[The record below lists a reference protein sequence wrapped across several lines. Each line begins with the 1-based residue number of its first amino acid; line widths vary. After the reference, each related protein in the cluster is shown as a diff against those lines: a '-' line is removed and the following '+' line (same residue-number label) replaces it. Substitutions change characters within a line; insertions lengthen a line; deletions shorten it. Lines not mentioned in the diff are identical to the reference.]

1 MAEEK
6 KWKFAVMKSR
16 FNVTYCA
23 RKHFALIS
31 QLRNQNAIQSLKAQ
45 IHDGIGVS
53 INQDDVTWKPVKVR
67 CLL

>member
-1 MAEEK
+1 
-6 KWKFAVMKSR
+6 MKSR

-23 RKHFALIS
+23 RKHFLLIS
-31 QLRNQNAIQSLKAQ
+31 QLRNQNVIQSLKTQ

-53 INQDDVTWKPVKVR
+53 INQEDVTRKPVKVR